1 MQKYDIAVIGGG
13 ASGLACAVRLKE
25 LDKNLSVVIIEK
37 GERAGKKIA
46 ASGNG
51 QGNVSNVDLGAEHYH
66 GSVAFLAGKLC
77 SSRLYDPL
85 EMFDFLFTADRLGR
99 IYPAGKQGSALSDCL
114 LRKVE
119 KLGVE
124 LKLSTAVTGISKG
137 FYLTL
142 SDGEKLCADRV
153 VLAAGG
159 KAQKQFGTDGG
170 GYELAKSLGHTITPL
185 YPSLVQIKCDTRHI
199 KTLKGIRTECRVT
212 ALSKDGK
219 VLGSSAGDVIFTD
232 YGISGNA
239 VFYVSA
245 YCAGADN
252 VTLSLEFLPD
262 VSEEKIAEDV
272 ESKLSKGYPYS
283 ELLCGTLHN
292 QVGRAVMKRCG
303 SSDPRTVA
311 REVKN
316 FTLAADGSLGFD
328 YAQVTKGGVPASEVD
343 DCLQSKI
350 APNLYLTGEVLDV
363 DGDCGGYN
371 LTWAIVSGMHAAKCI
386 ANSLNSDD

>member
-1 MQKYDIAVIGGG
+1 MQNYDIAVIGGG

-37 GERAGKKIA
+37 GERAGRKIA

-66 GSVAFLAGKLC
+66 GSGAFLAENLC

-85 EMFDFLFTADRLGR
+85 EIFDFLFASDRLGR

-119 KLGVE
+119 KLGIE
-124 LKLSTAVTGISKG
+124 LKLSTEVTAVERG
-137 FYLTL
+137 FTLTL
-142 SDGEKLCADRV
+142 SSGEKLHAKKV

-170 GYELAKSLGHTITPL
+170 GYELAKGLGHTVTPL
-185 YPSLVQIKCDTRHI
+185 YPSLVQLKCDTRHI
-199 KTLKGIRTECRVT
+199 KTLKGIRTECKVT
-212 ALSKDGK
+212 ALSGDGK
-219 VLGSSAGDVIFTD
+219 ILGSSAGDVIFTD
-232 YGISGNA
+232 YGVSGNA
-239 VFYVSA
+239 VFYISS
-245 YCAGADN
+245 YCAGVDD

-262 VSEEKIAEDV
+262 ISEECIRADV
-272 ESKLSKGYPYS
+272 ENKLANGYPQS

-292 QVGRAVMKRCG
+292 QIGRAVMRRCE
-303 SSDPRTVA
+303 STDARTVA
-311 REVKN
+311 HAVKN
-316 FTLAADGSLGFD
+316 FTLAVQGSLGFD

-343 DCLQSKI
+343 EKLQSKI
-350 APNLYLTGEVLDV
+350 VPDLYLTGEVLDV

-371 LTWAIVSGMHAAKCI
+371 LTWALVSGVHAAKSI
-386 ANSLNSDD
+386 LNSFSTDD

>member
-25 LDKNLSVVIIEK
+25 LDKNLSVVILEK
-37 GERAGKKIA
+37 GERAGRKLA

-66 GSVAFLAGKLC
+66 GSGAFLAAKLC
-77 SSRLYDPL
+77 SSRVYNPL
-85 EMFDFLFTADRLGR
+85 EMFDFLFAADKLGR

-119 KLGVE
+119 ALGIE
-124 LKLSTAVTGISKG
+124 LKTSAEVTDIKSG
-137 FYLTL
+137 FLLTL
-142 SDGEKLCADRV
+142 SDGVKVAAGKV

-170 GYELAKSLGHTITPL
+170 GLRLAQNLGHSVTAL
-185 YPSLVQIKCDTRHI
+185 YPSLVQLKCDTRHI

-212 ALSKDGK
+212 AQKDGK
-219 VLGSSAGDVIFTD
+219 VLGEASGDVIFTD
-232 YGISGNA
+232 YGVSGNA
-239 VFYVSA
+239 IFYVSA
-245 YCAGADN
+245 YCAGVEGA
-252 VTLSLEFLPD
+252 TLSLEFLPGI
-262 VSEEKIAEDV
+262 SEEQIAADV
-272 ESKLSKGYPYS
+272 KNKLEKGYPQS

-292 QVGRAVMKRCG
+292 QVGRAVMKRCE
-303 SSDPRTVA
+303 SRDPRTVA
-311 REVKN
+311 RAVKN
-316 FTLAADGSLGFD
+316 FTLAVEGSLGFD

-343 DCLQSKI
+343 ENLQSRI
-350 APNLYLTGEVLDV
+350 VPNLYVTGEALDV

-371 LTWAIVSGMHAAKCI
+371 LTWALVSGMHAAKCI
-386 ANSLNSDD
+386 VNSLNTDD

>member
-1 MQKYDIAVIGGG
+1 MQKCDIAVIGGG
-13 ASGLACAVRLKE
+13 ASGLVCAVRLKE

-66 GSVAFLAGKLC
+66 GSCAFLAEKLC

-85 EMFDFLFTADRLGR
+85 EMFDFLFTVDKLGR

-119 KLGVE
+119 KLGIE
-124 LKLSTAVTGISKG
+124 LKLSTAVTAIEKG
-137 FYLTL
+137 FTL
-142 SDGEKLCADRV
+142 SLSNGEKLLADRI

-170 GYELAKSLGHTITPL
+170 GYELAKSLGHTVTPL
-185 YPSLVQIKCDTRHI
+185 YPSLVQIKCDTRHL
-199 KTLKGIRTECRVT
+199 KTLKGIRTECCVT
-212 ALSKDGK
+212 VLGKDDK
-219 VLGSSAGDVIFTD
+219 ILGSSTGDVIFTD
-232 YGISGNA
+232 YGVSGNA

-245 YCAGADN
+245 YCAGADG

-262 VSEEKIAEDV
+262 VPGERIAEDV
-272 ESKLSKGYPYS
+272 ENKLKKGYQQS
-283 ELLCGTLHN
+283 ELLYGTLHN
-292 QVGRAVMKRCG
+292 QVGRAVMKRCE
-303 SSDPRTVA
+303 SSDPKTVA
-311 REVKN
+311 RAVKN
-316 FTLAADGSLGFD
+316 FTLAAEGTLGFD

-343 DCLQSKI
+343 ESLQSKI
-350 APNLYLTGEVLDV
+350 VRGLYLTGEVLDV

-386 ANSLNSDD
+386 ANSFNTDD

>member
-25 LDKNLSVVIIEK
+25 LDKNLSVVVIEK

-51 QGNVSNVDLGAEHYH
+51 QGNVSNTDLGAEHYH
-66 GSVAFLAGKLC
+66 GSGAHLAEKLC
-77 SSRLYDPL
+77 SSRLYNPL
-85 EMFDFLFTADRLGR
+85 GIFDFLFVSDRLGR

-119 KLGVE
+119 ASGAE
-124 LKLSTAVTGISKG
+124 LRLSTAVTAVNKG
-137 FYLTL
+137 FFLTL
-142 SDGEKLCADRV
+142 SDGGKIAADKV

-159 KAQKQFGTDGG
+159 RAQKQFGTDGG
-170 GYELAKSLGHTITPL
+170 GYKLAQGLGHSVTPL
-185 YPSLVQIKCDTRHI
+185 YPSLVQLKCDTRHI

-212 ALSKDGK
+212 AVGKDGK
-219 VLGSSAGDVIFTD
+219 ILGSSTGDIIFTD
-232 YGISGNA
+232 YGVSGNA
-239 VFYVSA
+239 AFYVSA
-245 YCAGADN
+245 YCAGEDG

-262 VSEEKIAEDV
+262 VPEEKIAEDV
-272 ESKLSKGYPYS
+272 ANKLSKGYAQA

-292 QVGRAVMKRCG
+292 QIGRAIMRRLE

-311 REVKN
+311 RAVKN
-316 FTLAADGSLGFD
+316 FTLAAQGSLGFD
-328 YAQVTKGGVPASEVD
+328 YAQVTKGGVPAAEVD
-343 DCLQSKI
+343 DDLQSRLV
-350 APNLYLTGEVLDV
+350 PNLYFTGELLDV

-371 LTWAIVSGMHAAKCI
+371 LTWALVSGMHAAKCI
-386 ANSLNSDD
+386 VNSLNNDD